1 MIAKGRVA
9 NVPTTLDEPEWSG
22 WRRFVP
28 EYGIG
33 GMNILEAAELIAL
46 DMWVSGEVPEVG
58 EPDGWDGT
66 EHDPALWAALAETR
80 AAMQER
86 LIAAVDAGRLEPELI
101 RRDLD
106 ERVIPTKT
114 IISGQALEGWLFER
128 GYETGDV
135 FADWHDAQDSAAE
148 ALCDEAAYLRAEMK
162 MGRRGGWLA
171 SRGLS
176 RMKGKAGSLDER
188 ADAEALLHG
197 YKALLTEN
205 ARLQGI
211 LQGNAAESTVQPKR
225 PLSTRERNSL
235 LCIIAALADEAKI
248 DVRERGAA
256 TQIKALTETAGTP
269 ISDDTIRKFL
279 AQIPD
284 AIDLR
289 SA

>member
-1 MIAKGRVA
+1 MIAKGRVT
-9 NVPTTLDEPEWSG
+9 NVPPTLDEPEWNG
-22 WRRFVP
+22 WRRFVSD
-28 EYGIG
+28 YGIG

-66 EHDPALWAALAETR
+66 EHDPALWAALAQTR
-80 AAMQER
+80 VAMQER
-86 LIAAVDAGRLEPELI
+86 LITAVDAGRLEPELI

-106 ERVIPTKT
+106 ERVISTET
-114 IISGQALEGWLFER
+114 IISAQALEEWLFER

-135 FADWHDAQDSAAE
+135 FADWRDAQDSAAE

-162 MGRRGGWLA
+162 MGKRGGWLA
-171 SRGLS
+171 SRALS
-176 RMKGKAGSLDER
+176 RVKGKAGKLDEQ
-188 ADAEALLHG
+188 ADSEALLHG

-211 LQGNAAESTVQPKR
+211 LQSNAAESTRQQER
-225 PLSTRERNSL
+225 PLSTRERQSL

-248 DVRERGAA
+248 DVRGRGAA
-256 TQIKALTETAGTP
+256 TQIQALTETAGTP
-269 ISDDTIRKFL
+269 IGGDTIRKFL
-279 AQIPD
+279 SQIPD
-284 AIDLR
+284 AIERR